1 LSSFDKDV
9 DNSTGDLQPQK
20 RIGLVTNG
28 VAGPVMSRRNGLKGA
43 LGIAALTTLA
53 ACSSDDEG
61 GESGD
66 GESGGTGGDVVANGT
81 EPERPLIPADTNE
94 VGGGRLLDSLW
105 AGLVY
110 YEADGTPQNDVAE
123 SIESTDAQNYTITIK
138 SGQTFSDGTP
148 VTAQDFV
155 DTWNY
160 AALGSNALLS
170 QYFFEPI
177 AGYADVSVEAPT
189 VTTMSGLVVVDE
201 TTFTVA
207 LVQPE
212 ADFPLRLG
220 YSAFYPLPPSAFDDI
235 AAFGENPIG
244 NGPYKL
250 AEEGA
255 WQHNVRIDFVPNET
269 YTGPRK
275 AQNSSLAFVFYETY
289 DAAYT
294 DLQSGN
300 LDVLDNIPPSALATF
315 ETDLGDR
322 AVNQPAAVFQSFT
335 IPQNLPHFSGEEGKL
350 RRAALSRAIDR
361 VQICDTVFQKT
372 RTAATDFTSPVIAG
386 YSDSVEGN
394 EVLEFDEATA
404 QDLWAQADA
413 ISPYTGTFTI
423 AYNSDGGHQEWVD
436 ATVAYIRQT
445 LNIQAEGA
453 PYPTFAAL
461 RADVTGRTITGAFR
475 TGWQADYPGLYN
487 FLAPLYAT
495 GAGSNDGDYSNPQV
509 DDLFNQAAAQ
519 TDQDQANTLLQE
531 AQTIL
536 FADLPAIPL
545 WYSNVTGGA
554 SEAVSGVEFGWNS
567 VPLYYEVTKS

>member
-1 LSSFDKDV
+1 LSSFEKDDDLKPAQSGQRV
-9 DNSTGDLQPQK
+9 GIVTG
-20 RIGLVTNG
+20 
-28 VAGPVMSRRNGLKGA
+28 GPVLSRRNGLKGV
-43 LGIAALTTLA
+43 LGLAAVSTLA
-53 ACSSDDEG
+53 ACGGDDEG
-61 GESGD
+61 DSGEGD
-66 GESGGTGGDVVANGT
+66 NGGNGGASGGDVVANGT

-94 VGGGRLLDSLW
+94 VGGGRLLDSIW

-110 YEADGTPQNDVAE
+110 YEADGTPQNDVAD
-123 SIESTDAQNYTITIK
+123 SIESTDGQNYTIKIK

-155 DTWNY
+155 DTWNF
-160 AALGSNALLS
+160 AALGSNAFLS
-170 QYFFEPI
+170 AYFFEPI
-177 AGYADVSVEAPT
+177 AGYADVSSDPPT
-189 VTTMSGLVVVDE
+189 AQTMSGLAVTDE

-207 LVQPE
+207 LSQPE

-250 AEEGA
+250 AQEGA

-275 AQNSSLAFVFYETY
+275 AQNTTLAFVFYETY
-289 DAAYT
+289 DAAYA
-294 DLQSGN
+294 DLQSNN
-300 LDVLDNIPPSALATF
+300 LDVIDNIPPSALGTF
-315 ETDLGDR
+315 QDDLGDR
-322 AVNQPAAVFQSFT
+322 AVNQPSAVFQSFT
-335 IPQNLPHFSGEEGKL
+335 IPQGLPHFGGEEGRL
-350 RRAALSRAIDR
+350 RREALSYAIDR
-361 VQICDTVFQKT
+361 DQICETVFQGT
-372 RTAATDFTSPVIAG
+372 RSAAKDFTSPVIAG
-386 YSDSVEGN
+386 YSETVEGN
-394 EVLEFDEATA
+394 EVLTFDEAKA
-404 QDLWAQADA
+404 KELWAQADA

-436 ATVAYIRQT
+436 ATTAYIRQT
-445 LNIQAEGA
+445 LGIQSEGA

-509 DDLFNQAAAQ
+509 DDLLNQAAGQ
-519 TDQDQANTLLQE
+519 TDQDAANTLLQQ

-536 FADLPAIPL
+536 FTDLPALPL
-545 WYSNVTGGA
+545 WYSNVTGGY
-554 SEAVSGVEFGWNS
+554 SESAAGVQFGWNS
-567 VPLYYEVTKS
+567 VPLYYAITKS